1 MKCLEI
7 IELRAA
13 GNKRDLLAS
22 QLQGII
28 SLLEKGSSG
37 QHVKIYTRVLVDSD
51 YSIMLFHDTMKTGTE
66 GSRLGLHL
74 ASALKAFGLVNHS
87 IWNELDSK

>member
-13 GNKRDLLAS
+13 GNKRDVLAS

-37 QHVKIYTRVLVDSD
+37 QKIKIYTRVLVDSD
-51 YSIMLFHDTMKTGTE
+51 YSIMLFHDSMKTGTE

-87 IWNELDSK
+87 IWNELDSQ

>member
-22 QLQGII
+22 QLQTII
-28 SLLEKGSSG
+28 SLLEKGSSM
-37 QHVKIYTRVLVDSD
+37 QHIKIYNRVLVDSD

-87 IWNELDSK
+87 IWNEIDSV